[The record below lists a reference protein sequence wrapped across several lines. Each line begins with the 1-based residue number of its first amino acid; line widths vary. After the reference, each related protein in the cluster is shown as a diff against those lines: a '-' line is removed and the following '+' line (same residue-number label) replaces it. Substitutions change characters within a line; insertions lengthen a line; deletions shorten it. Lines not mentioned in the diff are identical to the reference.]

1 MPRIGSRWGTGAL
14 LLLVGASRRSAVGA
28 CLAVSSVPLL
38 HRGITGRWPT
48 VMNGYGRADDSRT
61 ALAGSG
67 LAEDAETEVVVI
79 GGITGLTTADL
90 LARVGKRVVVL
101 ERGRCAMTD
110 TGHTSAHLTMV
121 TDTRIS
127 ERTWDCPCHGSRFKP
142 TGEVSSGPAETPLA
156 KAD

>member
-1 MPRIGSRWGTGAL
+1 MMTVEHTDTTRFWTT
-14 LLLVGASRRSAVGA
+14 
-28 CLAVSSVPLL
+28 SSTFPPF
-38 HRGITGRWPT
+38 T
-48 VMNGYGRADDSRT
+48 
-61 ALAGSG
+61 G
-67 LAEDAETEVVVI
+67 LAEDAESEVVVI
-79 GGITGLTTADL
+79 GAGISGLTTADL
-90 LARVGKRVVVL
+90 LARDGKRVVVL